1 MLGKKLMEIYGN
13 RNIQTL
19 MNFMENGEGYL
30 YEQSKILFLDM
41 QRTETLKDRN
51 RRNKLQTMIKTNIK
65 LFLKEIFDN
74 SIPSPNLI
82 AFYTGIELDIIIS
95 KFIGVEAGF
104 GREVTKEAKM
114 SNDYKT
120 LTSQLRDSVTI
131 SLQDPHKF
139 SLEVKES
146 WVKTITYLGKM
157 LVRTYKYNEFM
168 YNHNTLV
175 KELDK
180 NNEFYMMKHELEWSN
195 LHFVG
200 EKDIC
205 NQINCRIYMILDLFE
220 KSKDKM
226 AEIHPSEIDLDLRY
240 IRTTI
245 TKLKKSLELTRVEID
260 NKKLKKVS
268 EHQKF
273 VGINLKNW
281 KSMEAR

>member
-41 QRTETLKDRN
+41 QRTESLKDRN

-74 SIPSPNLI
+74 SIPSPNLL

-131 SLQDPHKF
+131 SLEDPHKF

-146 WVKTITYLGKM
+146 WIKTITYLGKM

-226 AEIHPSEIDLDLRY
+226 AEIHPDEIDLDLRY

-260 NKKLKKVS
+260 NKQVKKVS
-268 EHQKF
+268 KHQKF
-273 VGINLKNW
+273 VGVNLKNW
-281 KSMEAR
+281 KKIG